1 MAIVSKSEFA
11 RRKGIS
17 PAMVTKLCRSG
28 RIPVLKSGKLDF
40 DKASAAYEASRQVG
54 REVSAENGKRGHG
67 ISSEQP
73 ELPADDAGLAGGT
86 SGVAVQ
92 FNKAKTAEKIYQA
105 KLKRLEFEEKEGSLI
120 AKDTVRDDAFLAA
133 NELRSRLFSIA
144 PRAAPRCEGKTAR
157 EIERIIEDEINFALQ
172 ALRNPDLLS
181 RKNKP
186 HGRNSMEHRFFPCA
200 SP

>member
-17 PAMVTKLCRSG
+17 PAMVTKLCSSG

-40 DKASAAYEASRQVG
+40 DKASEAYEATRQVG
-54 REVSAENGKRGHG
+54 REISAANGKKARGATP
-67 ISSEQP
+67 EQT
-73 ELPADDAGLAGGT
+73 ELPPDDAGLAGGST
-86 SGVAVQ
+86 AVAAQ
-92 FNKAKTAEKIYQA
+92 FNKAKTAEKVYQA
-105 KLKRLEFEEKEGSLI
+105 KLKKLEYEEKEGSLI
-120 AKDTVRDDAFLAA
+120 AKDTVADDAFLAA

-172 ALRNPDLLS
+172 ALQES
-181 RKNKP
+181 RFIKQ
-186 HGRNSMEHRFFPCA
+186 EE
-200 SP
+200 

>member
-73 ELPADDAGLAGGT
+73 ELPADDAGLAGVLPVLRCNST
-86 SGVAVQ
+86 
-92 FNKAKTAEKIYQA
+92 
-105 KLKRLEFEEKEGSLI
+105 RLRPQKKFIRQS
-120 AKDTVRDDAFLAA
+120 
-133 NELRSRLFSIA
+133 
-144 PRAAPRCEGKTAR
+144 
-157 EIERIIEDEINFALQ
+157 
-172 ALRNPDLLS
+172 
-181 RKNKP
+181 
-186 HGRNSMEHRFFPCA
+186 
-200 SP
+200 

>member
-1 MAIVSKSEFA
+1 MEKEGMGYLRNNQS
-11 RRKGIS
+11 
-17 PAMVTKLCRSG
+17 
-28 RIPVLKSGKLDF
+28 
-40 DKASAAYEASRQVG
+40 Y
-54 REVSAENGKRGHG
+54 
-67 ISSEQP
+67 
-73 ELPADDAGLAGGT
+73 PADDAGLAGGT

-120 AKDTVRDDAFLAA
+120 AKDAVRDDAFLAA

-172 ALRNPDLLS
+172 ALQES
-181 RKNKP
+181 RFIKQ
-186 HGRNSMEHRFFPCA
+186 EE
-200 SP
+200 

>member
-120 AKDTVRDDAFLAA
+120 AKDAVRDDAFLAA
-133 NELRSRLFSIA
+133 N
-144 PRAAPRCEGKTAR
+144 
-157 EIERIIEDEINFALQ
+157 
-172 ALRNPDLLS
+172 
-181 RKNKP
+181 
-186 HGRNSMEHRFFPCA
+186 
-200 SP
+200 

>member
-17 PAMVTKLCRSG
+17 PAMVTKLCCSG

-92 FNKAKTAEKIYQA
+92 FNKAKTAEKIYHQLRSE
-105 KLKRLEFEEKEGSLI
+105 KLPPEEKEGSLI
-120 AKDTVRDDAFLAA
+120 AKDAVRDDAFLAA

-172 ALRNPDLLS
+172 ALQES
-181 RKNKP
+181 RFIKQ
-186 HGRNSMEHRFFPCA
+186 EE
-200 SP
+200 

>member
-40 DKASAAYEASRQVG
+40 DKASRQVG

-120 AKDTVRDDAFLAA
+120 AKDAVRDDAFLAA

-172 ALRNPDLLS
+172 ALQES
-181 RKNKP
+181 RFIKQ
-186 HGRNSMEHRFFPCA
+186 EE
-200 SP
+200 

>member
-105 KLKRLEFEEKEGSLI
+105 KLKRL
-120 AKDTVRDDAFLAA
+120 AVRDDAFLAA

-172 ALRNPDLLS
+172 ALQES
-181 RKNKP
+181 RFIKQ
-186 HGRNSMEHRFFPCA
+186 EE
-200 SP
+200 

>member
-1 MAIVSKSEFA
+1 MAIVSKSEVA

-28 RIPVLKSGKLDF
+28 RIPVLKS
-40 DKASAAYEASRQVG
+40 
-54 REVSAENGKRGHG
+54 
-67 ISSEQP
+67 
-73 ELPADDAGLAGGT
+73 GLAGGT

-120 AKDTVRDDAFLAA
+120 AKDAVRDDAFLAA

-172 ALRNPDLLS
+172 ALQES
-181 RKNKP
+181 RFIKQ
-186 HGRNSMEHRFFPCA
+186 EE
-200 SP
+200 

>member
-1 MAIVSKSEFA
+1 
-11 RRKGIS
+11 
-17 PAMVTKLCRSG
+17 
-28 RIPVLKSGKLDF
+28 
-40 DKASAAYEASRQVG
+40 
-54 REVSAENGKRGHG
+54 
-67 ISSEQP
+67 SEQP

-120 AKDTVRDDAFLAA
+120 AKDAVRDDAFLAA

-172 ALRNPDLLS
+172 ALQES
-181 RKNKP
+181 RFIKQ
-186 HGRNSMEHRFFPCA
+186 EE
-200 SP
+200 

>member
-1 MAIVSKSEFA
+1 ME
-11 RRKGIS
+11 
-17 PAMVTKLCRSG
+17 
-28 RIPVLKSGKLDF
+28 
-40 DKASAAYEASRQVG
+40 
-54 REVSAENGKRGHG
+54 KRGHG

-120 AKDTVRDDAFLAA
+120 AKDAVRDDAFLAA

-144 PRAAPRCEGKTAR
+144 PRAAPRCEGKTAV

-172 ALRNPDLLS
+172 ALQNPDLLS

>member
-17 PAMVTKLCRSG
+17 PAMVTKLCASG

-40 DKASAAYEASRQVG
+40 DTASAAYEASKQVG
-54 REVSAENGKRGHG
+54 REASAINGKKGHR
-67 ISSEQP
+67 STEP
-73 ELPADDAGLAGGT
+73 ELPGDDAGLAGGST
-86 SGVAVQ
+86 AVAAQ
-92 FNKAKTAEKIYQA
+92 FNKAKTAEKVYQA
-105 KLKRLEFEEKEGSLI
+105 KLKKLEYKEKEGSLI
-120 AKDTVRDDAFLAA
+120 AKDTVADDAFLAA

-172 ALRNPDLLS
+172 ALQES
-181 RKNKP
+181 RFIKQ
-186 HGRNSMEHRFFPCA
+186 EE
-200 SP
+200 

>member
-17 PAMVTKLCRSG
+17 PAMVTKLCCSG

-92 FNKAKTAEKIYQA
+92 FNKAKTAEKFIRQ
-105 KLKRLEFEEKEGSLI
+105 S
-120 AKDTVRDDAFLAA
+120 
-133 NELRSRLFSIA
+133 
-144 PRAAPRCEGKTAR
+144 
-157 EIERIIEDEINFALQ
+157 
-172 ALRNPDLLS
+172 
-181 RKNKP
+181 
-186 HGRNSMEHRFFPCA
+186 
-200 SP
+200 

>member
-28 RIPVLKSGKLDF
+28 RIPMLKSGKLDF

-120 AKDTVRDDAFLAA
+120 AKDAVRDDAFLAA

-172 ALRNPDLLS
+172 ALQES
-181 RKNKP
+181 RFIKQ
-186 HGRNSMEHRFFPCA
+186 EE
-200 SP
+200 

>member
-92 FNKAKTAEKIYQA
+92 FNKAKTAEKN
-105 KLKRLEFEEKEGSLI
+105 LS
-120 AKDTVRDDAFLAA
+120 
-133 NELRSRLFSIA
+133 
-144 PRAAPRCEGKTAR
+144 GKAET
-157 EIERIIEDEINFALQ
+157 
-172 ALRNPDLLS
+172 P
-181 RKNKP
+181 
-186 HGRNSMEHRFFPCA
+186 
-200 SP
+200 